1 MLQAWNI
8 RTNAEFNLN
17 GPVGQVH
24 AMVVAN
30 EMLFAGAQVMTVT
43 VLQVPNNCIT
53 GLLDNL
59 HPFINSAI

>member
-8 RTNAEFNLN
+8 QTNAEFNLN

-43 VLQVPNNCIT
+43 VLQVPNNCIA
-53 GLLDNL
+53 GLLR
-59 HPFINSAI
+59 